1 MARINAHG
9 NDVQDFFK
17 LAESSLRRT
26 NMQVFADHF
35 DSEEEH
41 DEDSDDDEDEFEEDV
56 EDDAASEEKKKES
69 NDNAKSR
76 FTKQQEILMRR
87 SDLIQTNWP
96 HVEGVGSAALRKE
109 ATYLGLAVSRSS
121 DRRICFYPRGL
132 TKVGNTFLTFSRTK
146 KHALMWVCTG
156 TVNDTLCRWQQLDP
170 LESIPVSSTT
180 RAHKIQWSNKALK
193 FCMDSRLHSDLSYKQ
208 IAALLNNRDHGYL
221 DPGSREYTAIDV
233 ANKLRQVFPREL
245 DLHHMMQMLCILK
258 RRSGWETLSY
268 VPEFVTTS
276 TGATTINSI
285 VITFP
290 NAERLV
296 RLYGHC
302 IHTDATFGVLIYGH
316 LVSQQNIHTAQ
327 AQ

>member
-1 MARINAHG
+1 M
-9 NDVQDFFK
+9 
-17 LAESSLRRT
+17 E
-26 NMQVFADHF
+26 VFADHF
-35 DSEEEH
+35 DSEEEEEG
-41 DEDSDDDEDEFEEDV
+41 EDVEDNDDKDEFEEDV
-56 EDDAASEEKKKES
+56 EDEEAGEDKVKEK
-69 NDNAKSR
+69 DDTSR

-109 ATYLGLAVSRSS
+109 ATYLGLAVSRSGP
-121 DRRICFYPRGL
+121 RRICFYPRGL
-132 TKVGNTFLTFSRTK
+132 TKVDNTFLSFSRTK
-146 KHALMWVCTG
+146 KNSLMWVCTG
-156 TVNDTLCRWQQLDP
+156 AVNATLTRWQELDP
-170 LESIPVSSTT
+170 LESIPVASTT
-180 RAHKIQWSNKALK
+180 RAHKILWSNKALK

-258 RRSGWETLSY
+258 RRPGWETLSY

-276 TGATTINSI
+276 TGATTIHSI

-316 LVSQQNIHTAQ
+316 LVSLHTYTRLRNHVF
-327 AQ
+327 